1 MDNSWLLQLVVAAIV
16 GFAAWYMRSIVE
28 SIRQERE
35 RLHESRRKVYLD
47 LLEPFITTLSAVN
60 DPGRREEALGKIT
73 SVEYR
78 HTLFELGL
86 LGSDEVNVSLG
97 EFMQYFYK
105 VERKG
110 ESPEAKRTMFL
121 WGDLLLSIRRDLGSK
136 GTKLTS
142 RDMLRPQIKDIDEI

>member
-1 MDNSWLLQLVVAAIV
+1 MDNSWLIQLVLPAIV
-16 GFAAWYMRSIVE
+16 GFGGWYFRSIFE

-35 RLHESRRKVYLD
+35 RLHESRRKIYLD
-47 LLEPFITTLSAVN
+47 LLEPFIAILATVD
-60 DPGRREEALGKIT
+60 DPVKKEEALSRVT
-73 SVEYR
+73 SVKYK
-78 HTLFELGL
+78 HTIYELGL

-105 VERKG
+105 TERRG
-110 ESPEAKRTMFL
+110 EEPEAQKIMLL

-142 RDMLRPQIKDIDEI
+142 KDMLRPQIKDIDEV